1 MDKIFTAFASV
12 LTKLTLQRV
21 LLFGLLVMVCIAGY
35 IAYTGVD
42 KITAKFLPTPTWASK
57 PFVALNEDSQLA
69 SHAFMKK
76 YFTTASYL
84 TALRL
89 DHPKNTRV
97 PIFRIFN
104 DDDVRVIVTKRL
116 GGGDGAL
123 PMFIKDD
130 ISNNNQMITIIQGE
144 MVCDPFD
151 AGGLSRVWPDLTTK
165 LTRSCRVPIPPGFG
179 GVRGYIVVH
188 FKGPPMRQYEWDA
201 MKIDLM
207 NLAVKIHQL
216 ETQ

>member
-12 LTKLTLQRV
+12 LTKLTLKRV
-21 LLFGLLVMVCIAGY
+21 LLFGLLVLVSIAGY
-35 IAYTGVD
+35 VAYTGVD
-42 KITAKFLPTPTWASK
+42 KIAARLLPSVVGPL
-57 PFVALNEDSQLA
+57 PFMSLSEESQLA
-69 SHAFMKK
+69 AHAFMKK
-76 YFTTASYL
+76 YNGTASYF

-104 DDDVRVIVTKRL
+104 DDDVRVIVMQRL
-116 GGGDGAL
+116 KGGDGAL

-130 ISNNNQMITIIQGE
+130 ISNNNQMITIVQGE

-188 FKGPPMRQYEWDA
+188 FKGPPMRPYEWDA
-201 MKIDLM
+201 MRIDLM
-207 NLAVKIHQL
+207 NLAVKIHVI
-216 ETQ
+216 ESR